1 MVEIRKLPLSDGWI
15 LVPRD
20 RTLRPHDFRLPAA
33 ERLPTP
39 CPFCAGREFETP
51 SPLAVYPDESSGPW
65 RVRVVPNKFPAVE
78 LLPTQAPS
86 SPPARPPLDERALD
100 ASPSPPLSPGLHDQN
115 VLAQFPPLSGRGVHE
130 VVIESPRHATRFRD
144 LTMAEASDTVRAY
157 RDRLRV
163 HRHDSRLA
171 YSLAF
176 RNSGITGGASL
187 EHAHSQI
194 IATEWIPANL
204 LTELRCARTHYH
216 RVGKCLFCEMV
227 EEELNDGRRLVAQTD
242 SFIAWCPF
250 ASRFAYEVWIAPRR
264 HHGEFDGSSDEQ
276 LADLTH
282 MLRDVVGRVEQLPG
296 SPGYNFWIHTSPFA
310 LREPAFYHWHVELI
324 PRVSYQAAF
333 EWGCGDFIN
342 AVPPED
348 AARVLR
354 EIA

>member
-51 SPLAVYPDESSGPW
+51 SPLAVYPDEASEPW

-78 LLPTQAPS
+78 QLSNFSHNT
-86 SPPARPPLDERALD
+86 PASRPPLDECALD
-100 ASPSPPLSPGLHDQN
+100 ANPHPALSASLN
-115 VLAQFPPLSGRGVHE
+115 ERNWVAQFAHSSGRGVHE

-144 LTMAEASDTVRAY
+144 LTVAEASDTVRAY
-157 RDRLRV
+157 RDRLRA
-163 HRHDSRLA
+163 HRCDTRLA

-204 LTELRCARTHYH
+204 LTELRYSRTHH
-216 RVGKCLFCEMV
+216 QRVGKCLFCEMLA
-227 EEELNDGRRLVAQTD
+227 EELCDGRRLVAQTD
-242 SFIAWCPF
+242 SFVAWCPF

-276 LADLTH
+276 LADFTEI
-282 MLRDVVGRVEQLPG
+282 LRDVVGRVERLPG

-354 EIA
+354 EVA